1 MTGLHDAPTSSH
13 WRDWEAR
20 LGSAGLISY
29 RYLGCSST
37 ASSPHEAVGRMRL
50 RRDLCGAHGPHLAPL
65 GIAMLDTAGINVD
78 ALAQVAPTRIDLCLP
93 VPIDGVDEILVRGRV
108 VRAGRTQMFTE
119 ALLEDAAA
127 SGRLVGWGSVS
138 WAVTAPVPDG
148 YRYVDPGPGVPDSPD
163 LPPLAEVF
171 DAARLPDGGYRIESL
186 SDRVGTSSLHQGPIQ
201 VLVEAAARDAATAG
215 GGGLA
220 VRARQTGISIVRA
233 GRIGPFTAHATVL
246 AQTPDL
252 VACHVEL
259 VDEGAGRATMATAH
273 AVFDRVR

>member
-1 MTGLHDAPTSSH
+1 M
-13 WRDWEAR
+13 
-20 LGSAGLISY
+20 
-29 RYLGCSST
+29 
-37 ASSPHEAVGRMRL
+37 
-50 RRDLCGAHGPHLAPL
+50 
-65 GIAMLDTAGINVD
+65 
-78 ALAQVAPTRIDLCLP
+78 
-93 VPIDGVDEILVRGRV
+93 
-108 VRAGRTQMFTE
+108 
-119 ALLEDAAA
+119 
-127 SGRLVGWGSVS
+127 
-138 WAVTAPVPDG
+138 
-148 YRYVDPGPGVPDSPD
+148 
-163 LPPLAEVF
+163 F

-201 VLVEAAARDAATAG
+201 VLVEAAALAAATA